1 MILIHYRNKDVK
13 KFTNLQKA
21 VLTNGFIK
29 KSQKAAKSEIELAK
43 KYRQDYLERES
54 GGEINE

>member
-13 KFTNLQKA
+13 KFTNLKKA

-29 KSQKAAKSEIELAK
+29 KSQKVAMIS
-43 KYRQDYLERES
+43 DERA
-54 GGEINE
+54 GRDGVAVRLRHI